1 MLETLMALAF
11 TSTAFE
17 PDGAIPAAY
26 TCQGKNV
33 SVPLAWSGLP
43 AGTATSSRSTRSM
56 SRCPTSASRTRLG
69 SSGQ

>member
-1 MLETLMALAF
+1 MLEALMALVL

-17 PDGAIPAAY
+17 PGGAIPAAY
-26 TCQGKNV
+26 TCQGKDL